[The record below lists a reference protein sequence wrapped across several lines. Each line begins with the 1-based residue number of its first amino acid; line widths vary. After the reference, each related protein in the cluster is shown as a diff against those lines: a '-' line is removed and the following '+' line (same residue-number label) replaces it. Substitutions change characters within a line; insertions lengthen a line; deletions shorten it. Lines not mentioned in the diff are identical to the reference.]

1 MSGRENKNKMNYLLI
16 LLYIYQSTILS
27 LFTIIIP
34 ILLAE
39 KGYTFEQQ
47 GMYSLI
53 SYPFYFKFLFAP
65 IIDLYQFQFLG
76 KRKSYILPIN
86 LILSVILLYLS
97 RMDILTNYH
106 ILWIFGFILCLFLGI
121 QDIAID
127 GLATD
132 LCKQEGE
139 SAALLQNIGFTIG
152 NSFLG
157 NFLFIALYSNQICSL
172 ETFFML
178 LSIVGLILTIFLYVK
193 LLEKEEQE
201 KRATTFQDLL
211 SVFKSFFKNENMITY
226 SLLIFFERTALSSL
240 DATFRLK
247 LVQFNINKT
256 YISFID
262 TIILPLKIATG
273 LIYHQYFYK
282 FDFKYYGNI
291 QYLRLISTFF
301 AILTLLLIDKFEL
314 EGPFSYIAI
323 FFSNMCWWVLFNITY
338 IVRGNFQMKITTPGV
353 EATTLTI
360 LNSISQLG
368 VKLAF
373 SVNLIMANYVNYYW
387 LLCAG
392 WIIHLLYCFRYSET
406 YRNLYM
412 QPIQKWY
419 LNKQIKQI

>member
-1 MSGRENKNKMNYLLI
+1 
-16 LLYIYQSTILS
+16 
-27 LFTIIIP
+27 
-34 ILLAE
+34 
-39 KGYTFEQQ
+39 
-47 GMYSLI
+47 MYSLI
-53 SYPFYFKFLFAP
+53 SYPFYLKFLFAP
-65 IIDLYQFQFLG
+65 IIDLYQFQLLG

-86 LILSVILLYLS
+86 LLLSIILLYLS
-97 RMDILTNYH
+97 RIEILTNYQ
-106 ILWIFGFILCLFLGI
+106 ILWILGFVLCLFLGI

-132 LCKQEGE
+132 LCKQQGE

-157 NFLFIALYSNQICSL
+157 NFLFIALYSSHYCTL
-172 ETFFML
+172 ETFLMI
-178 LSIVGLILTIFLYVK
+178 LSIVGLILTILLY
-193 LLEKEEQE
+193 LNLQEQEEQQRSA
-201 KRATTFQDLL
+201 KSFQDLL
-211 SVFKSFFKNENMITY
+211 SVIKSFFQNENMIKY

-273 LIYHQYFYK
+273 LIYHQYFNKY
-282 FDFKYYGNI
+282 DFKYYGNI
-291 QYLRLISTFF
+291 QYLRLISTLF
-301 AILTLLLIDKFEL
+301 AIVTLLLIDKFEL
-314 EGPFSYIAI
+314 DGQYSYVAI
-323 FFSNMCWWVLFNITY
+323 FFSNMCWWILFNITY

-373 SVNLIMANYVNYYW
+373 SINLIVANYVNYYW
-387 LLCAG
+387 LLCVG
-392 WIIHLLYCFRYSET
+392 WIIHFLYCFRYSET